1 VTDASTEFRKRDLIL
16 PVYLPSF
23 LFSVGEGAVLPILPS
38 AAEHLGANLPL
49 AGFIAGVSLI
59 GQVLWDVPA
68 ARMVA
73 VMGER
78 RSMILAGLTTCVA
91 YVAAELTGSLLLLAL
106 AMVVVGAMTSVF
118 GLARHGWLAE
128 HVPFAQRARALSL
141 MGGIF
146 RGGMLVG
153 PLLGSLIIYISGVQT
168 VYYVAVAT
176 TLLSSAVLFLSPRD
190 AVSDATEVD
199 KISTFR
205 VAMEN
210 RDKLLTAGLSAAIV
224 SVMRTV
230 RSLGLPL
237 WGLYIGMHPGTT
249 SLIIGITGA
258 IDFALFYVSGQIM
271 DKYGRRAALVPTL
284 VGLSVG
290 IFALT
295 LASNDFGFILVAL
308 VLSLANATGSGL
320 VLTIGADLA
329 PAGERNEFLAAFRL
343 MIDSATAATPIL
355 LGAMTATILLPG
367 SMVVFGLIGLAG
379 AGLGY
384 WSLPR
389 HGIK

>member
-1 VTDASTEFRKRDLIL
+1 MTDASTEFRKRDLIL

-379 AGLGY
+379 AGLGF

>member
-1 VTDASTEFRKRDLIL
+1 MTDASTEFRKRDLIL

-73 VMGER
+73 IMGER

-153 PLLGSLIIYISGVQT
+153 PLLGSLIIYLSGVQT

-367 SMVVFGLIGLAG
+367 SMAVFGLIGLAG
-379 AGLGY
+379 AGLGF

>member
-1 VTDASTEFRKRDLIL
+1 MTDASTEFRKRDLIL

>member
-1 VTDASTEFRKRDLIL
+1 
-16 PVYLPSF
+16 
-23 LFSVGEGAVLPILPS
+23 
-38 AAEHLGANLPL
+38 
-49 AGFIAGVSLI
+49 
-59 GQVLWDVPA
+59 
-68 ARMVA
+68 MVA
-73 VMGER
+73 SMGER

-106 AMVVVGAMTSVF
+106 AMIVVGAMTSVY

-153 PLLGSLIIYISGVQT
+153 PLLGSLIIYLSGVQT
-168 VYYVAVAT
+168 VYYVAVVT
-176 TLLSSAVLFLSPRD
+176 TLLSAVVLFLSPRD
-190 AVSDATEVD
+190 AASDATEVD
-199 KISTFR
+199 KISTFK
-205 VAMEN
+205 VAMDN
-210 RDKLLTAGLSAAIV
+210 RGKLFTAGLSAAIV

-290 IFALT
+290 IFSLT
-295 LASNDFGFILVAL
+295 LASNDFGFVVVAL

-329 PAGERNEFLAAFRL
+329 PPGERNEFLAAFRL

-355 LGAMTATILLPG
+355 LGAMKATILLPG
-367 SMVVFGLIGLAG
+367 SMVVFAAIGLAG

>member
-1 VTDASTEFRKRDLIL
+1 MTDASTEFRKRDLIL

-153 PLLGSLIIYISGVQT
+153 PLLGSLIIYLSGVQT

-237 WGLYIGMHPGTT
+237 WGLFIGMHPGTT

-379 AGLGY
+379 AGLGF

>member
-1 VTDASTEFRKRDLIL
+1 MTDASNEFRKRDLIF

-38 AAEHLGANLPL
+38 AAEHLGANLSL
-49 AGFIAGVSLI
+49 AGFIAGISLI

-73 VMGER
+73 ILGER
-78 RSMILAGLTTCVA
+78 RSMIAAGLTTCLA
-91 YVAAELTGSLLLLAL
+91 YIAAELTNSLLLLAL
-106 AMVVVGAMTSVF
+106 AMVLVGAMTSVY

-153 PLLGSLIIYISGVQT
+153 PLLGSLIIYLSGVQT
-168 VYYVAVAT
+168 VYYVAVVT
-176 TLLSSAVLFLSPRD
+176 TMLSAAVLFFSPRD
-190 AVSDATEVD
+190 AVSDVTEVE
-199 KISTFR
+199 KISTYR
-205 VAMEN
+205 VAMDN
-210 RDKLLTAGLSAAIV
+210 RGKLLTAGLSAAVV

-230 RSLGLPL
+230 RGLGLPL

-249 SLIIGITGA
+249 SLIIGVTGA
-258 IDFALFYVSGQIM
+258 IDFGLFYVSGQIM
-271 DKYGRRAALVPTL
+271 DRYGRRAALVPTL
-284 VGLSVG
+284 IGLSMGVV
-290 IFALT
+290 ALT
-295 LASNDFGFILVAL
+295 FAHNEFAFVLVAL
-308 VLSLANATGSGL
+308 LFSLANATGSGL

-329 PAGERNEFLAAFRL
+329 PPGERNEFLAAFRL
-343 MIDSATAATPIL
+343 MIDAATAATPIL
-355 LGAMTATILLPG
+355 LGFMTATILLPG
-367 SMVVFGLIGLAG
+367 SMLVFGALGLAG

-389 HGIK
+389 NGIK